1 MYTINGMKT
10 QREIVKELLGSTPLM
25 NSREFSSEGIDTKTL
40 TRMVDEGAIHRI
52 ARGLYT
58 APDYIPGTH
67 HSLLEACKLIDTSV
81 VCLLSALSFHE
92 IGTQNP
98 SEVWIAVPRG
108 TRMPEVSEYPIQIS
122 LFSGKAYSSG
132 IEEHTMDGVV
142 IRVYSIAKTI
152 ADCFKYR
159 NKLGMDVAIEALK
172 DIIRNK
178 RTSFDEILHFARIC
192 RVEKVMKPY
201 MESLV

>member
-1 MYTINGMKT
+1 MKS
-10 QREIVKELLGSTPLM
+10 QRNRAMEILSQ
-25 NSREFSSEGIDTKTL
+25 SRIISSKQLSSEGI
-40 TRMVDEGAIHRI
+40 HRETIRRLLETGEIISI

-58 APDYIPGTH
+58 SSQFIPDENFTFIVAQKIAPKGI
-67 HSLLEACKLIDTSV
+67 I
-81 VCLLSALSFHE
+81 CLLSALSFHE

-98 SEVWIAVPRG
+98 SEVWIAIPRG
-108 TRMPEVSEYPIQIS
+108 TRTPQVEDYPIQIS
-122 LFSGKAYSSG
+122 LFSGEAYSNG
-132 IEEHTMDGVV
+132 IEEHTVDGVA

-159 NKLGMDVAIEALK
+159 NKIGLDVAIQALK
-172 DIIRNK
+172 DVIQNK
-178 RTSFDEILHFARIC
+178 RTSIEEILHFAKIC

>member
-1 MYTINGMKT
+1 M
-10 QREIVKELLGSTPLM
+10 EILSQNVIISSKEL
-25 NSREFSSEGIDTKTL
+25 SSEGIHRETIRRLLETGEI
-40 TRMVDEGAIHRI
+40 MRI

-58 APDYIPGTH
+58 SSPFIPDENFSFIVAQKIAP
-67 HSLLEACKLIDTSV
+67 KSV
-81 VCLLSALSFHE
+81 ICLLSALSFHE

-108 TRMPEVSEYPIQIS
+108 TRIPGSSEYPLQIY
-122 LFSGKAYSSG
+122 LFSGEAYSNG
-132 IEEHTMDGVV
+132 IEEHTVDGVV

-159 NKLGMDVAIEALK
+159 NKIGLDVSIEALK
-172 DIIRNK
+172 DVIRNK
-178 RTSFDEILHFARIC
+178 RTSIDEILHFARIC

-201 MESLV
+201 MESLA